1 MAEFRAAQAAD
12 VGAIVVIDPQGPGRR
27 EEIRALV
34 RNEPA
39 WLPSSTVRSSAS

>member
-27 EEIRALV
+27 EEIRAPV
-34 RNEPA
+34 ECSDEGTA
-39 WLPSSTVRSSAS
+39 AQ